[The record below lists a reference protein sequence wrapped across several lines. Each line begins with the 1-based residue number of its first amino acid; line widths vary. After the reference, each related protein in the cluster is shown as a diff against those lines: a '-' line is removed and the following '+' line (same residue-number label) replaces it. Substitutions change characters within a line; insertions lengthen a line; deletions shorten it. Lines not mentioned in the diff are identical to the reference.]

1 MVGDPTINIVTNY
14 QINMRITNRLINGG
28 FIQIMFPSTLSID
41 PTAVCNDDV
50 TNSSIC
56 IVSSNNLTININ
68 GSIAPGTVFTITIDK
83 VKNSP

>member
-1 MVGDPTINIVTNY
+1 MRVTNK
-14 QINMRITNRLINGG
+14 LINGG

-50 TNSSIC
+50 TNSSTC
-56 IVSSNNLTININ
+56 IVNSNNLTININ
-68 GSIAPGTVFTITIDK
+68 GSIATGTVFTITIDK